1 MPAGKHTEFFPIDA
15 LCFSIK
21 QIGFRTALQSDQ
33 GFYFERLPVAERLYL
48 SRMLCEGLQGV
59 KLFSFFRKAAAPMT
73 QSWKSSR

>member
-33 GFYFERLPVAERLYL
+33 GFYLEHLPVAERLYL
-48 SRMLCEGLQGV
+48 CRMFCEGLQGI
-59 KLFSFFRKAAAPMT
+59 KLFFLFLEILLKYI
-73 QSWKSSR
+73 